1 MNTRYKIVITKV
13 EDKITRKQGEWTVIE
28 KRPWTQKEFNEETG
42 RMYGTS
48 EAFLEKNPLK
58 SVYGY
63 TPEREV
69 TVQEEVKV
77 LEQTVE
83 AIDLAAVIKAVNNI

>member
-1 MNTRYKIVITKV
+1 MKYKIVITKI
-13 EDKITRKQGEWTVIE
+13 EDKTTRKQGDWTVIE
-28 KRPWTQKEFNEETG
+28 KRPWTEKDFRDESDKV
-42 RMYGTS
+42 YGS
-48 EAFLEKNPLK
+48 AKDFFEKNPLN

-83 AIDLAAVIKAVNNI
+83 TLDLAAVIKAINQI

>member
-1 MNTRYKIVITKV
+1 MKYKIVITKV
-13 EDKITRKQGEWTVIE
+13 EDKTTREQGQWAVIE
-28 KRPWTQKEFNEETG
+28 KRPWTEQELHEK
-42 RMYGTS
+42 MSSHYGDRQG
-48 EAFLEKNPLK
+48 FLEKNPLN

-69 TVQEEVKV
+69 TAQEEVKV

-83 AIDLAAVIKAVNNI
+83 TLDLAAVIKAVNNI